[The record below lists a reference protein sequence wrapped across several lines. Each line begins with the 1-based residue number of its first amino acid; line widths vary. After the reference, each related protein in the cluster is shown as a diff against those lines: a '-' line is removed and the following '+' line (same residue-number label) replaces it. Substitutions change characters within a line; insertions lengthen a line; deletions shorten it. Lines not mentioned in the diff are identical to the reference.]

1 LLTIFFAGLIGSV
14 LQTLIIAA
22 ILIPK
27 VLLISVAYMMAPF
40 AYLPIFLIFEVSLI
54 VLLSFPFA
62 GFSLDWETF
71 CSALV
76 PAFYRISSNDF
87 NSNLESNFKAK
98 IIRFLQLGGNVG
110 YSVLLTVVVAVLVS
124 FFLLILIHI
133 LKHPIVDVY
142 VLFQNLNPLYTNIK
156 YYALVI

>member
-27 VLLISVAYMMAPF
+27 VLLISVAFMMAPF

-54 VLLSFPFA
+54 LLLSFPFA
-62 GFSLDWETF
+62 GFSLDLETF

-98 IIRFLQLGGNVG
+98 VIRFLQLGDNVG
-110 YSVLLTVVVAVLVS
+110 YSVLLTVLVAVLVI
-124 FFLLILIHI
+124 ILNDFDFGSHF
-133 LKHPIVDVY
+133 D
-142 VLFQNLNPLYTNIK
+142 NLTLTDCFKNIPLYSPTNIK
-156 YYALVI
+156 TL